1 MQPPVPPPPLH
12 ELLARLESS
21 DFLGQI
27 FDTFPGGFAEGRY
40 MPWDSLR
47 HRTPPNG
54 LTHEQWWAATKI
66 ARMTVRRRLPL
77 ADEHG
82 NAFSYCL
89 PDDVMRNVDFV
100 STNTG
105 GRIGLNEEVTNP
117 TNRDRYLVDSLIEES
132 VTSSQ
137 IEGAS
142 TSRRVAREM
151 IRSGRAPRD
160 RSEKMILNNFHAM
173 ERVGE
178 LRHEPLTVDLIR
190 ELQRIVT
197 DGTLD
202 DPASAGRFQTT
213 DDVRISVCDDKGNVL
228 HTPPPAEKIPER
240 MQALCDFANAG
251 TRTGTVGPYLPG
263 VLRALTLHFM
273 MGYEHPFEDGN
284 GRTARIL
291 FYWSML
297 NQGFWI
303 TEFISVSRILK
314 GAPVKYA
321 MSYLHT
327 EVDDNDLT
335 YFFDYHLGVIH
346 TAIDHLN
353 KYLTQKVAEVK
364 ELRTKLHNE
373 ADSLNARQLALVQNA
388 LKHPD
393 AKYTV
398 LSHGMSHRVSGE
410 TARQDLVAL
419 EEAKLLERR
428 RTGKRFVYAPV
439 SNLAGAIKDLKLTD

>member
-1 MQPPVPPPPLH
+1 MQVPVPPPPLH
-12 ELLARLESS
+12 ELLARLEHT
-21 DFLGQI
+21 DF
-27 FDTFPGGFAEGRY
+27 FEKFFHSFPNGFAESRY
-40 MPWDSLR
+40 LPWDAMR
-47 HRTPPNG
+47 HRSPPDD

-77 ADEHG
+77 ADQHG
-82 NAFSYCL
+82 KPFYYCL
-89 PDDVMRNVDFV
+89 PDDVMRNVDFI

-105 GRIGLNEEVTNP
+105 GRLGLNEEVTNP
-117 TNRDRYLVDSLIEES
+117 ITRDRYLVDSLIEES

-151 IRSGRAPRD
+151 IRSGRPPRD
-160 RSEKMILNNFHAM
+160 RSEKMILNNFRAM

-178 LRHEPLTVDLIR
+178 LRHEPLTVDLIC
-190 ELQRIVT
+190 EIQRIVT
-197 DGTLD
+197 EGTLEN
-202 DPASAGRFQTT
+202 PESAGRFQTPGDARIAVY
-213 DDVRISVCDDKGNVL
+213 DDQGNIL
-228 HTPPPAEKIPER
+228 YTPPPAETVPER
-240 MQALCDFANAG
+240 MRLLCDFANAS
-251 TRTGTVGPYLPG
+251 TGASKPYLPG
-263 VLRALTLHFM
+263 VLRALTIHFM
-273 MGYEHPFEDGN
+273 IGYEHPFEDGN

-314 GAPVKYA
+314 RAQVKYA
-321 MSYLHT
+321 RSYLFT
-327 EVDDNDLT
+327 EGDDNDLT

-346 TAIDHLN
+346 AAIDHLN
-353 KYLTQKVAEVK
+353 QYLVQKVAEVR
-364 ELRTKLHNE
+364 ELRTKLRDE
-373 ADSLNARQLALVQNA
+373 ADSLNSRQLALVQNA

-393 AKYTV
+393 ATYSV

-419 EEAKLLERR
+419 EQAKLLERR
-428 RTGKRFVYAPV
+428 RVGKRFVYAPV
-439 SNLAGAIKDLKLTD
+439 SNLADAIKGLKVTD

>member
-1 MQPPVPPPPLH
+1 MQIPVPPPPLN
-12 ELLARLESS
+12 ELLARLESKNFFGKIVQDLPYGVS
-21 DFLGQI
+21 Q
-27 FDTFPGGFAEGRY
+27 GRY
-40 MPWDSLR
+40 LHWDSMR

-54 LTHEQWWAATKI
+54 LTHDQWWAATKI
-66 ARMTVRRRLPL
+66 ARLTVQRRLPL

-82 NAFSYCL
+82 RFFNYCL

-100 STNTG
+100 ITNTG
-105 GRIGLNEEVTNP
+105 GRIGLNEEVANP
-117 TNRDRYLVDSLIEES
+117 TNRDQYLVDSLIEES

-151 IRSGRAPRD
+151 IRSGRPPRD
-160 RSEKMILNNFHAM
+160 RSETMILNNFRAM

-178 LRHEPLTVDLIR
+178 LRHEPLTIDLICD
-190 ELQRIVT
+190 LQRIVT
-197 DGTLD
+197 EGTLD
-202 DPASAGRFQTT
+202 DPESAGRFQTPAEARIAVF
-213 DDVRISVCDDKGNVL
+213 DDQGELL
-228 HTPPPAEKIPER
+228 HTPPPAETIPER
-240 MQALCDFANAG
+240 MQALCDFANAKAS
-251 TRTGTVGPYLPG
+251 TDGPYLPG
-263 VLRALTLHFM
+263 VLRALTIHFM

-314 GAPVKYA
+314 GAQAKYA
-321 MSYLHT
+321 RSYLLT

-353 KYLTQKVAEVK
+353 QYLTRKMAEVK
-364 ELRTKLHNE
+364 ELRTKLRNE
-373 ADSLNARQLALVQNA
+373 ADYLNSRQLALVQNS

-393 AKYTV
+393 VSYSV
-398 LSHGMSHRVSGE
+398 LSHSMSHRVSGE

-419 EEAKLLERR
+419 EQANLLERR
-428 RTGKRFVYAPV
+428 RVGKRFVYAPV
-439 SNLAGAIKDLKLTD
+439 SNLADAIKDLSAAR